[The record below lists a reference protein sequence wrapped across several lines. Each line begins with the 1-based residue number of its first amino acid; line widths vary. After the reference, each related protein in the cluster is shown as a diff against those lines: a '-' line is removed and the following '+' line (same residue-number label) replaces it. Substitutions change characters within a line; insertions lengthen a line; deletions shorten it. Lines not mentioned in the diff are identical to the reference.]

1 MLRWTFPFILFI
13 SLAALA
19 GGVLNSYGKFAV
31 PATTSTLMNVVM
43 IVFAAFIAPYFA
55 QPGIVLAIGV
65 FVSGLVQ
72 LGFQLPFLLKLG
84 LLRRPRWRWG
94 HAGRQ
99 EDRPAHAAGDLRL
112 VGVAGGAAAR
122 HADRVVPRH
131 GQHRLAVLRRPARRI
146 PARRLQHRARHRDP
160 AGPRGPPRLAG
171 AGALRRHARLGRE
184 AHDDR
189 RAARDAG
196 AAAARRAR

>member
-1 MLRWTFPFILFI
+1 MLVFAPGFRVDGERFDLTVDMLRWTFPYILFI

-94 HAGRQ
+94 HEGRE
-99 EDRPAHAAGDLRL
+99 EDRPAHAA
-112 VGVAGGAAAR
+112 
-122 HADRVVPRH
+122 
-131 GQHRLAVLRRPARRI
+131 RRSSARRS
-146 PARRLQHRARHRDP
+146 RRSRCCSTR
-160 AGPRGPPRLAG
+160 
-171 AGALRRHARLGRE
+171 
-184 AHDDR
+184 
-189 RAARDAG
+189 
-196 AAAARRAR
+196 